1 MSLTSTFSKK
11 LLYIQ
16 RVSLGLF
23 ACFVLGLISW
33 LLAEFEK
40 SIFDRAVIDALVIAI
55 VLGVVVK
62 NVCPLPLGIAT
73 GSKFASKQILEASVL
88 LLGAG
93 VALQDISAA
102 GLPLFLLI
110 VFAVFGGLLFAWLLG
125 HKILRLSSRLAVLV
139 GVGNSICGNSAIAAV
154 APVIKA
160 TPNEVAAAIGI
171 SAILGVGQILI
182 LPIFVPALSLS
193 NVQYG
198 ILAGLSVYAV
208 PQVIAASFA
217 VSAVSGEMGTLVK
230 LVRVL
235 FLGPMIVILGF
246 FHQESKDS
254 EALSSK
260 IKTYIPWFVAGFVI
274 LAVLRSVDVIP
285 ESVGIQVQKVSKLLF
300 ILAMAGLG
308 LGVDIKAVRTVGVR
322 VAVTI
327 LGTMCFMIIVSLI
340 GSYVL
345 ELR

>member
-1 MSLTSTFSKK
+1 MNTTVKK
-11 LLYIQ
+11 LSWIEKN
-16 RVSLGLF
+16 SLGLF
-23 ACFVLGLISW
+23 VCFVLGLISW
-33 LLAEFEK
+33 LVAEFEK

-62 NVCPLPLGIAT
+62 NVLPLPLGVAT
-73 GSKFASKQILEASVL
+73 GSTFASKQILETSVL

-93 VALQDISAA
+93 VALQDISAV

-110 VFAVFGGLLFAWLLG
+110 LFSVFGGLLFAWILG
-125 HKILRLSSRLAVLV
+125 HKILHLSSRLSVLV
-139 GVGNSICGNSAIAAV
+139 GVGNSICGNSAVAAV

-182 LPIFVPALSLS
+182 LPFFVPVLSLS

-198 ILAGLSVYAV
+198 IVAGLSVYAV

-246 FHQESKDS
+246 FHRESNDSKD
-254 EALSSK
+254 LVSK
-260 IKTYIPWFVAGFVI
+260 IKTYVPWFVAGFII
-274 LAVLRSVDVIP
+274 LMLLRSVDVIP
-285 ESVGIQVQKVSKLLF
+285 ESVGTQAQKVSKLLF

-308 LGVDIKAVRTVGVR
+308 LGVDIKAVRTVGIR
-322 VAVTI
+322 VAATI
-327 LGTMCFMIIVSLI
+327 LGTMCFMIIVALI
-340 GSYVL
+340 GSTVL